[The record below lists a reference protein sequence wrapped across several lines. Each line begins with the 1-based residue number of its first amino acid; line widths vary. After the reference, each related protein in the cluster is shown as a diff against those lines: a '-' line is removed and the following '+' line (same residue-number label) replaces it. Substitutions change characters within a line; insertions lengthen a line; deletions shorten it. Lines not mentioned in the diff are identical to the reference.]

1 MNLYNYIL
9 TNVRKNK
16 FIFNK
21 EDMEDTLKLYEE
33 AKKINKGKKKYNDIF
48 IYDIEIPDGFRCVLD
63 KEELETLVN
72 RKSVFVFLEGGY
84 YQKIYLTAEDTITRN
99 GDKILV
105 LKDENNAEAEY
116 NYYVN
121 NKILID
127 LKSNES
133 REALRVS
140 KDDIRNL
147 KNKILS
153 FTDKFILQY
162 ENERVLIVYKRSI
175 FSFKSKIR
183 SYVIEESMVY
193 ILSFIENL
201 CSEKQEIRKN
211 AESKLEQLTNSV
223 EIRFYRMVYLMAG
236 VKKDLIINTKNLGYE
251 YLLRGTGKKSLLNI
265 PKKLLEEHE
274 DILQKGIAILL
285 LYNIEKIVDL
295 ENLIWVT
302 RNQRMRYEIFKEKL
316 SNFNNEY
323 KKCVEEYFGENSRMY
338 IDILNSFTEVI
349 YDEFRIS
356 EGFMPIYNTSEFNEI
371 KSIFKKIKY
380 NLNELEKYLKENDCE
395 SYDYFDYEES
405 DNYIK

>member
-9 TNVRKNK
+9 TNVRENK

-21 EDMEDTLKLYEE
+21 EYMEDALILYEK

-48 IYDIEIPDGFRCVLD
+48 IYDIKIPDSLTCVLE
-63 KEELETLVN
+63 KEELETMGEME
-72 RKSVFVFLEGGY
+72 SVFVFLEGGCY
-84 YQKIYLTAEDTITRN
+84 HKLYLTVEDKITR
-99 GDKILV
+99 DDDEILEM
-105 LKDENNAEAEY
+105 KDADDAEY
-116 NYYVN
+116 HYIIN
-121 NKILID
+121 NQELID
-127 LKSNES
+127 LKSEES

-140 KDDIRNL
+140 KGVKKQLMKKNL
-147 KNKILS
+147 LFIGNY
-153 FTDKFILQY
+153 ILQY

-183 SYVIEESMVY
+183 SYVIEESMVH

-211 AESKLEQLTNSV
+211 AESKLKQLTNSV
-223 EIRFYRMVYLMAG
+223 ETRFYWMVYLMAG
-236 VKKDLIINTKNLGYE
+236 AKKGFEINTKNSGYE
-251 YLLRGTGKKSLLNI
+251 HLLRGTGKKPLSNI

-295 ENLIWVT
+295 ENIIWVT
-302 RNQRMRYEIFKEKL
+302 RNQRMGYEIFKEKL
-316 SNFNNEY
+316 STLNNEY

-356 EGFMPIYNTSEFNEI
+356 EGLMPIYNTPEFNEI
-371 KSIFKKIKY
+371 KSIFKKIKSS
-380 NLNELEKYLKENDCE
+380 LIKLE
-395 SYDYFDYEES
+395 EE
-405 DNYIK
+405 IE

>member
-9 TNVRKNK
+9 TNVRENK

-21 EDMEDTLKLYEE
+21 EYMEDALILYEK

-48 IYDIEIPDGFRCVLD
+48 IYDIKIPDSLTCVLE
-63 KEELETLVN
+63 KEELETMGEME
-72 RKSVFVFLEGGY
+72 SVFVFLEGGCY
-84 YQKIYLTAEDTITRN
+84 HKLYLTVEDKITR
-99 GDKILV
+99 DADEILEM
-105 LKDENNAEAEY
+105 KDADDAEY
-116 NYYVN
+116 HYIIN
-121 NKILID
+121 NQELID
-127 LKSNES
+127 LKSEES

-140 KDDIRNL
+140 KGVKKQLMKKNL
-147 KNKILS
+147 LFIGNY
-153 FTDKFILQY
+153 ILQY

-193 ILSFIENL
+193 ILSFIKNL

-211 AESKLEQLTNSV
+211 AESKLKQLTNSV
-223 EIRFYRMVYLMAG
+223 ETRFYWMVYLMAG
-236 VKKDLIINTKNLGYE
+236 AKKGFEINTKNSGYE
-251 YLLRGTGKKSLLNI
+251 HLLRGTGKKPLSNI

-295 ENLIWVT
+295 ENIIWVT
-302 RNQRMRYEIFKEKL
+302 RNQRMGYEIFKEKL
-316 SNFNNEY
+316 STLNNEY

-356 EGFMPIYNTSEFNEI
+356 EGRMPIYNISEFNEI
-371 KSIFKKIKY
+371 KSIFKKIKSS
-380 NLNELEKYLKENDCE
+380 LIKLE
-395 SYDYFDYEES
+395 EE
-405 DNYIK
+405 IE

>member
-9 TNVRKNK
+9 TNVRENK

-21 EDMEDTLKLYEE
+21 EYMEDALILYEK

-48 IYDIEIPDGFRCVLD
+48 IYDIKIPDSLTCVLE
-63 KEELETLVN
+63 KEELETMGEMEN
-72 RKSVFVFLEGGY
+72 VFVFLEGGCY
-84 YQKIYLTAEDTITRN
+84 HKLYLTVEDKITR
-99 GDKILV
+99 DDDEILEM
-105 LKDENNAEAEY
+105 KDADDAEY
-116 NYYVN
+116 HYIIN
-121 NKILID
+121 NQELID
-127 LKSNES
+127 LKSEES

-140 KDDIRNL
+140 KGVKKQLMKKNL
-147 KNKILS
+147 LFIGNY
-153 FTDKFILQY
+153 ILQY

-193 ILSFIENL
+193 ILSFIKNL

-211 AESKLEQLTNSV
+211 AESKLKQLTNSV
-223 EIRFYRMVYLMAG
+223 ETRFYWMVYLMAG
-236 VKKDLIINTKNLGYE
+236 AKKGFEINTKNSGYE
-251 YLLRGTGKKSLLNI
+251 HLLRGTGKKPLSNI

-295 ENLIWVT
+295 ENIIWVT
-302 RNQRMRYEIFKEKL
+302 RNQRMGYEIFKEKL
-316 SNFNNEY
+316 STLNNEY

-356 EGFMPIYNTSEFNEI
+356 EGRMPIYNISEFNEI
-371 KSIFKKIKY
+371 KSIFKKIKSS
-380 NLNELEKYLKENDCE
+380 LIKLE
-395 SYDYFDYEES
+395 EE
-405 DNYIK
+405 IE

>member
-9 TNVRKNK
+9 TNVRENK

-21 EDMEDTLKLYEE
+21 EYMEDALILYEK

-48 IYDIEIPDGFRCVLD
+48 IYDIKIPDSLTCVLE
-63 KEELETLVN
+63 KEELETMGEME
-72 RKSVFVFLEGGY
+72 SVFVFLEGGCY
-84 YQKIYLTAEDTITRN
+84 HKLYLTVEDKITR
-99 GDKILV
+99 DDDEILEM
-105 LKDENNAEAEY
+105 KDADDAEY
-116 NYYVN
+116 HYIIN
-121 NKILID
+121 NQELID
-127 LKSNES
+127 LKSEES

-140 KDDIRNL
+140 KGVKKQLMKKNL
-147 KNKILS
+147 LFIGNY
-153 FTDKFILQY
+153 ILQY

-193 ILSFIENL
+193 ILSFIKNL

-211 AESKLEQLTNSV
+211 AESKLKQLTNSV
-223 EIRFYRMVYLMAG
+223 ETRFYWMVYLMAG
-236 VKKDLIINTKNLGYE
+236 AKKGFEINTKNSGYE
-251 YLLRGTGKKSLLNI
+251 HLLRGTGKKPLSNI

-295 ENLIWVT
+295 ENIIWVT
-302 RNQRMRYEIFKEKL
+302 RNQRMGYEIFKEKL
-316 SNFNNEY
+316 STLNNEY
-323 KKCVEEYFGENSRMY
+323 KKCVEGYFGENSRMY

-356 EGFMPIYNTSEFNEI
+356 EGRMPIYNISEFNEI
-371 KSIFKKIKY
+371 KSIFKKIKSS
-380 NLNELEKYLKENDCE
+380 LIKLE
-395 SYDYFDYEES
+395 EE
-405 DNYIK
+405 IE

>member
-9 TNVRKNK
+9 TNVRENK

-21 EDMEDTLKLYEE
+21 EYMEDALILYEK

-48 IYDIEIPDGFRCVLD
+48 IYDIKIPDSLTCVLE
-63 KEELETLVN
+63 KEELETMGEME
-72 RKSVFVFLEGGY
+72 SVFVFLEGGCY
-84 YQKIYLTAEDTITRN
+84 HKLYLTVEDKITR
-99 GDKILV
+99 DDDEILEM
-105 LKDENNAEAEY
+105 KDADDAEY
-116 NYYVN
+116 HYIIN
-121 NKILID
+121 NQELID
-127 LKSNES
+127 LKSEES

-140 KDDIRNL
+140 KGVKKQLMKKNL
-147 KNKILS
+147 LFIGNY
-153 FTDKFILQY
+153 ILQY

-193 ILSFIENL
+193 ILSFIKNL

-211 AESKLEQLTNSV
+211 AESKLKQLTNSV
-223 EIRFYRMVYLMAG
+223 ETRFYWMVYLMAG
-236 VKKDLIINTKNLGYE
+236 AKKGFEINTKNSGYE
-251 YLLRGTGKKSLLNI
+251 HLLRGTGKKPLSNI

-295 ENLIWVT
+295 ENIIWVT
-302 RNQRMRYEIFKEKL
+302 RNQRMGYEIFKEKL
-316 SNFNNEY
+316 STLNNEY

-338 IDILNSFTEVI
+338 IDILKSFTEVI

-356 EGFMPIYNTSEFNEI
+356 EGRMPIYNISEFNEI
-371 KSIFKKIKY
+371 KSIFKKIKSS
-380 NLNELEKYLKENDCE
+380 LIKLE
-395 SYDYFDYEES
+395 EE
-405 DNYIK
+405 IE

>member
-9 TNVRKNK
+9 TNVRENK

-21 EDMEDTLKLYEE
+21 EYMEDALILYEK

-48 IYDIEIPDGFRCVLD
+48 IYDIKIPDSLTCVLE
-63 KEELETLVN
+63 KEELETMGEME
-72 RKSVFVFLEGGY
+72 SVFVFLEGGCY
-84 YQKIYLTAEDTITRN
+84 HKLYLTVEDKITR
-99 GDKILV
+99 DDDEILEM
-105 LKDENNAEAEY
+105 KDADDAEY
-116 NYYVN
+116 HYIIN
-121 NKILID
+121 NQELID
-127 LKSNES
+127 LKSEES

-140 KDDIRNL
+140 KGVKKQLMKKNL
-147 KNKILS
+147 LFIGNY
-153 FTDKFILQY
+153 ILQY

-193 ILSFIENL
+193 ILSFIKNL

-211 AESKLEQLTNSV
+211 AESKLKQLTNSV
-223 EIRFYRMVYLMAG
+223 ETRFYWMVYLMAG
-236 VKKDLIINTKNLGYE
+236 AKKGFEINTKNSGYE
-251 YLLRGTGKKSLLNI
+251 HLLRGTGKKPLSNI

-295 ENLIWVT
+295 ENIIWVT
-302 RNQRMRYEIFKEKL
+302 RNQRMGYEIFKEKL
-316 SNFNNEY
+316 STLNNEY

-356 EGFMPIYNTSEFNEI
+356 EGRMPIYNISEFNDI
-371 KSIFKKIKY
+371 KSIFKKIKSS
-380 NLNELEKYLKENDCE
+380 LIKLE
-395 SYDYFDYEES
+395 EE
-405 DNYIK
+405 IE

>member
-9 TNVRKNK
+9 TNVRENK

-21 EDMEDTLKLYEE
+21 EYMEDALILYEK

-48 IYDIEIPDGFRCVLD
+48 IYDIKIPDSLTCVLE
-63 KEELETLVN
+63 KEELETMGEME
-72 RKSVFVFLEGGY
+72 SVFVFLEGGCY
-84 YQKIYLTAEDTITRN
+84 HKLYLTVEDKITR
-99 GDKILV
+99 DDDEILEM
-105 LKDENNAEAEY
+105 KDADDAEY
-116 NYYVN
+116 HYIIN
-121 NKILID
+121 NQELID
-127 LKSNES
+127 LKSEES

-140 KDDIRNL
+140 KGVKKQLMKKNL
-147 KNKILS
+147 LFIGNY
-153 FTDKFILQY
+153 ILQY

-193 ILSFIENL
+193 ILSFIKNL

-211 AESKLEQLTNSV
+211 AESKLKQLTNSV
-223 EIRFYRMVYLMAG
+223 ETRFYWMVYLMAG
-236 VKKDLIINTKNLGYE
+236 AKKGFEINTKNSGYE
-251 YLLRGTGKKSLLNI
+251 HLLRGTGKKPLSNI

-295 ENLIWVT
+295 ENIIWVT
-302 RNQRMRYEIFKEKL
+302 RNQRMGYEIFKEKL
-316 SNFNNEY
+316 STLNNEY

-356 EGFMPIYNTSEFNEI
+356 EGRMPIYNISEFNEI
-371 KSIFKKIKY
+371 KSIFKKIKSS
-380 NLNELEKYLKENDCE
+380 LIKLE
-395 SYDYFDYEES
+395 EE
-405 DNYIK
+405 IE

>member
-9 TNVRKNK
+9 TNVRENK

-21 EDMEDTLKLYEE
+21 EYMEDALILYEK

-48 IYDIEIPDGFRCVLD
+48 IYDIKIPDSLTCVLE
-63 KEELETLVN
+63 KEELETMGEME
-72 RKSVFVFLEGGY
+72 SVFVFLEGGCY
-84 YQKIYLTAEDTITRN
+84 HKLYLTVEDKITR
-99 GDKILV
+99 DDDEILEM
-105 LKDENNAEAEY
+105 KDADDAEY
-116 NYYVN
+116 HYIIN
-121 NKILID
+121 NQELID
-127 LKSNES
+127 LKSEES

-140 KDDIRNL
+140 KGVKKQLMKKNL
-147 KNKILS
+147 LFIGNY
-153 FTDKFILQY
+153 ILQY

-211 AESKLEQLTNSV
+211 AESKLKQLTNSV
-223 EIRFYRMVYLMAG
+223 ETRFYWMVYLMAG
-236 VKKDLIINTKNLGYE
+236 AKKGFEINTKNSGYE
-251 YLLRGTGKKSLLNI
+251 HLLRGTGKKPLSNI

-295 ENLIWVT
+295 ENIIWVT
-302 RNQRMRYEIFKEKL
+302 RNQRMGYEIFKEKL
-316 SNFNNEY
+316 STLNNEY

-356 EGFMPIYNTSEFNEI
+356 EGLMPIYNTPEFNEI
-371 KSIFKKIKY
+371 KSIFKKIKSS
-380 NLNELEKYLKENDCE
+380 LIKLE
-395 SYDYFDYEES
+395 EE
-405 DNYIK
+405 IE

>member
-9 TNVRKNK
+9 TNVRENK

-21 EDMEDTLKLYEE
+21 EYMEDALILYEK
-33 AKKINKGKKKYNDIF
+33 AKKINKDKKKYNDIF
-48 IYDIEIPDGFRCVLD
+48 IYDIKIPDSLTCVLE
-63 KEELETLVN
+63 KEELETMGE
-72 RKSVFVFLEGGY
+72 RESVFVFLEGGY
-84 YQKIYLTAEDTITRN
+84 YQKIYLTAEDTITQN
-99 GDKILV
+99 GDKIV
-105 LKDENNAEAEY
+105 ELKDENNVEAEY
-116 NYYVN
+116 NYNVN
-121 NKILID
+121 KQRLID
-127 LKSNES
+127 LKSKES
-133 REALRVS
+133 WEALRVS
-140 KDDIRNL
+140 KGVKKQLMEKNL
-147 KNKILS
+147 LFIGNY
-153 FTDKFILQY
+153 ILQY

-211 AESKLEQLTNSV
+211 AESKLKQLTNSV
-223 EIRFYRMVYLMAG
+223 ETRFYWMVYLMAG
-236 VKKDLIINTKNLGYE
+236 AKKGFEINTKNPGYE
-251 YLLRGTGKKSLLNI
+251 HLLRGTGKKPLSNI

-295 ENLIWVT
+295 ENIIWVT
-302 RNQRMRYEIFKEKL
+302 RNQRMGYEIFKEKL
-316 SNFNNEY
+316 STLNNEY

-356 EGFMPIYNTSEFNEI
+356 EGLMPIYNTPEFNEI
-371 KSIFKKIKY
+371 KSIFKKIKSS
-380 NLNELEKYLKENDCE
+380 LIKLE
-395 SYDYFDYEES
+395 EE
-405 DNYIK
+405 IE

>member
-9 TNVRKNK
+9 TNVRENK

-21 EDMEDTLKLYEE
+21 EYMEDALILYEK
-33 AKKINKGKKKYNDIF
+33 AKKITKGKKKYNDIF
-48 IYDIEIPDGFRCVLD
+48 IYDIKIPDSLTCVLE
-63 KEELETLVN
+63 KEELETMGEME
-72 RKSVFVFLEGGY
+72 SVFVFLEGGCY
-84 YQKIYLTAEDTITRN
+84 HKLYLTVEDKITR
-99 GDKILV
+99 DDDEILEM
-105 LKDENNAEAEY
+105 KDADDAEY
-116 NYYVN
+116 HYIIN
-121 NKILID
+121 NQELID
-127 LKSNES
+127 LKSEES

-140 KDDIRNL
+140 KGVKKQLMKKNL
-147 KNKILS
+147 LFIGNY
-153 FTDKFILQY
+153 ILQY

-193 ILSFIENL
+193 ILSFIKNL

-211 AESKLEQLTNSV
+211 AESKLKQLTNSV
-223 EIRFYRMVYLMAG
+223 ETRFYWMVYLMAG
-236 VKKDLIINTKNLGYE
+236 AKKGFEINTKNSGYE
-251 YLLRGTGKKSLLNI
+251 HLLRGTGKKPLSNI

-295 ENLIWVT
+295 ENIIWVT
-302 RNQRMRYEIFKEKL
+302 RNQRMGYEIFKEKL
-316 SNFNNEY
+316 STLNNEY

-356 EGFMPIYNTSEFNEI
+356 EGRMPIYNISEFNEI
-371 KSIFKKIKY
+371 KSIFKKIKSS
-380 NLNELEKYLKENDCE
+380 LIKLE
-395 SYDYFDYEES
+395 EE
-405 DNYIK
+405 IE

>member
-9 TNVRKNK
+9 TNVRENK

-21 EDMEDTLKLYEE
+21 EYMEDALILYEK

-48 IYDIEIPDGFRCVLD
+48 IYDIKIPDSLTCVLE
-63 KEELETLVN
+63 KEELETMGEME
-72 RKSVFVFLEGGY
+72 SVFVFLEGGCY
-84 YQKIYLTAEDTITRN
+84 HKLYLTVEDKITR
-99 GDKILV
+99 DDDEILEM
-105 LKDENNAEAEY
+105 KDADDAEY
-116 NYYVN
+116 HYIIN
-121 NKILID
+121 NQELID
-127 LKSNES
+127 LKSEES

-140 KDDIRNL
+140 KGVKKQLMKKNL
-147 KNKILS
+147 LFIGNY
-153 FTDKFILQY
+153 ILQY

-193 ILSFIENL
+193 ILSFIKNL

-211 AESKLEQLTNSV
+211 AESKLKQLTNSV
-223 EIRFYRMVYLMAG
+223 ETRFYWMVYLMAG
-236 VKKDLIINTKNLGYE
+236 AKKGFEINTKNSGYE
-251 YLLRGTGKKSLLNI
+251 HLLRGTGKKPLSNI

-295 ENLIWVT
+295 ENIIWVT
-302 RNQRMRYEIFKEKL
+302 RNQRMGYEIFKEKL
-316 SNFNNEY
+316 STLNNEY

-356 EGFMPIYNTSEFNEI
+356 EGCMPIYNISEFNEI
-371 KSIFKKIKY
+371 KSIFKKIKSS
-380 NLNELEKYLKENDCE
+380 LIKLE
-395 SYDYFDYEES
+395 EE
-405 DNYIK
+405 IE

>member
-9 TNVRKNK
+9 TNVRENK

-21 EDMEDTLKLYEE
+21 EYMEDALILYEK

-48 IYDIEIPDGFRCVLD
+48 IYDIKIPDSLTCVLE
-63 KEELETLVN
+63 KEELETMGEME
-72 RKSVFVFLEGGY
+72 SVFVFLEGGCY
-84 YQKIYLTAEDTITRN
+84 HKLYLTVEDKITRDDDEILEMKDADDAEDHYI
-99 GDKILV
+99 I
-105 LKDENNAEAEY
+105 NNQE
-116 NYYVN
+116 
-121 NKILID
+121 LID
-127 LKSNES
+127 LKSEES

-140 KDDIRNL
+140 KGVKKQLMKKNL
-147 KNKILS
+147 LFIGNY
-153 FTDKFILQY
+153 ILQY

-193 ILSFIENL
+193 ILSFIKNL

-211 AESKLEQLTNSV
+211 AESKLKQLTNSV
-223 EIRFYRMVYLMAG
+223 ETRFYWMVYLMAG
-236 VKKDLIINTKNLGYE
+236 AKKGFEINTKNSGYE
-251 YLLRGTGKKSLLNI
+251 HLLRGTGKKPLSNI

-295 ENLIWVT
+295 ENIIWVT
-302 RNQRMRYEIFKEKL
+302 RNQRMGYEIFKEKL
-316 SNFNNEY
+316 STLNNEY

-356 EGFMPIYNTSEFNEI
+356 EGRMPIYNISEFNEI
-371 KSIFKKIKY
+371 KSIFKKIKSS
-380 NLNELEKYLKENDCE
+380 LIKLE
-395 SYDYFDYEES
+395 EE
-405 DNYIK
+405 IE

>member
-9 TNVRKNK
+9 TNVRENK

-21 EDMEDTLKLYEE
+21 EYMEDALILYEK

-48 IYDIEIPDGFRCVLD
+48 IYDIKIPDSLTCVLE
-63 KEELETLVN
+63 KEELETMGEME
-72 RKSVFVFLEGGY
+72 SVFVFLEGGCY
-84 YQKIYLTAEDTITRN
+84 HKLYLTVEDKITR
-99 GDKILV
+99 DDDEILEM
-105 LKDENNAEAEY
+105 KDADDAEY
-116 NYYVN
+116 HYIIN
-121 NKILID
+121 NQELID
-127 LKSNES
+127 LKSEES

-140 KDDIRNL
+140 KGVKKQLMKKNL
-147 KNKILS
+147 LFIGNY
-153 FTDKFILQY
+153 ILQY
-162 ENERVLIVYKRSI
+162 KNERVLIVYKRSI

-193 ILSFIENL
+193 ILSFIKNL

-211 AESKLEQLTNSV
+211 AESKLKQLTNSV
-223 EIRFYRMVYLMAG
+223 ETRFYWMVYLMAG
-236 VKKDLIINTKNLGYE
+236 AKKGFEINTKNSGYE
-251 YLLRGTGKKSLLNI
+251 HLLRGTGKKPLSNI

-295 ENLIWVT
+295 ENIIWVT
-302 RNQRMRYEIFKEKL
+302 RNQRMGYEIFKEKL
-316 SNFNNEY
+316 STLNNEY

-356 EGFMPIYNTSEFNEI
+356 EGRMPIYNISEFNEI
-371 KSIFKKIKY
+371 KSIFKKIKSS
-380 NLNELEKYLKENDCE
+380 LIKLE
-395 SYDYFDYEES
+395 EE
-405 DNYIK
+405 IE